1 MLGAWMF
8 LDPAKAHLFHL
19 VSATQAKRDVIY
31 YLAYVLLGLGGS
43 ILLIGFFGCCGALQ
57 ERRCMIGTV
66 GNPAVISTTKESN
79 SAARLIESLPS
90 KGYI

>member
-31 YLAYVLLGLGGS
+31 YLAYVLLGIGVS

-57 ERRCMIGTV
+57 EKRCMIGTV
-66 GNPAVISTTKESN
+66 RDRPEAT
-79 SAARLIESLPS
+79 RLLVAS
-90 KGYI
+90 K